1 MISIS
6 VKWNGDTV
14 MKFLRIVK
22 YIILFVLIAF
32 TILLN
37 WGQGYLLKQNIVYSE
52 RLVLIKI
59 VMTWLIVPF
68 TLVLSYGSFMSRN
81 LGDSRAVAS
90 VFISNGIIIFVISI
104 AFVVRLFYF
113 ILIEDYSLHTT
124 YAPGMITYYEQINP
138 FMYREVTRPAE

>member
-1 MISIS
+1 
-6 VKWNGDTV
+6 
-14 MKFLRIVK
+14 MKFIRIMK
-22 YIILFVLIAF
+22 YIILIVLVAF

-37 WGQGYLLKQNIVYSE
+37 CGQGYLAKQGIIYSD
-52 RLVLIKI
+52 RLVLIK
-59 VMTWLIVPF
+59 VVLTWLIVPF
-68 TLVLSYGSFMSRN
+68 ALVISYGSFMSRK
-81 LGDSRAVAS
+81 LEDSRAVAS